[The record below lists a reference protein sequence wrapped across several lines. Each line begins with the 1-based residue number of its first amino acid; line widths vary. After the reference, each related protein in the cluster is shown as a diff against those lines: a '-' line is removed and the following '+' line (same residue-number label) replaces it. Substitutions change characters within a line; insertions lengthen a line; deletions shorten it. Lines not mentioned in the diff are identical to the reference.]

1 MTCKGVVK
9 GNTILLE
16 EQAHLPE
23 GAAVE
28 VRILDPS
35 EVREPTEA
43 NNKASTSATQAAIR
57 SGEDPFEAL
66 LARRVANAGVRVN
79 MDEII
84 EEEKQDR
91 EERVDHWLF
100 PQS

>member
-1 MTCKGVVK
+1 MTCRGVVK

-16 EQAHLPE
+16 DRAHLPE

-28 VRILDPS
+28 VRVLDS
-35 EVREPTEA
+35 GEA
-43 NNKASTSATQAAIR
+43 EGVNDQHNGASAGARDTA
-57 SGEDPFEAL
+57 GGDEDPFEAL
-66 LARRVANAGVRVN
+66 LARRAANAGLRVN

-91 EERVDHWLF
+91 EVRFDHWLF